1 MTIPDEWLA
10 VMQVLGRE
18 NTEKLI
24 ENGTSL
30 KVAEQIIRIK
40 DTLKF
45 NL

>member
-30 KVAEQIIRIK
+30 KVAEQIIKYK
-40 DTLKF
+40 DKLK
-45 NL
+45 LDL